1 MTKLG
6 ENYNDSF
13 INYFE
18 IYLENGTLKERLSTP
33 EDTIQAIEEESNED
47 SNLTASPNQSKEK
60 KQKIKKKK
68 KPEKKNSNI
77 KANPQQPSSSNNN
90 NINIENINEIKDEK
104 QKMEILIA
112 HIIDLKKDIKDM
124 QANFVEEN
132 KIRDNNI
139 YQLEKE
145 LSEVKS
151 DLNLIKSRDALKVF
165 IDFFYKGA
173 GFTEYLP
180 YGTRVDNILKNFHKY
195 EDNKKYNN
203 EIIKMIIKLLKTSAK
218 KIKLGN
224 FDAHN
229 FETDDILL
237 HIFEIIDPKKECNAL
252 IERLKNIK
260 ADKVVNE
267 ILLKRE
273 EYYYDKN
280 LVEKE
285 EKKIIE
291 EYSIKEKYYEIFMKP
306 VK

>member
-1 MTKLG
+1 MQIIID
-6 ENYNDSF
+6 N
-13 INYFE
+13 
-18 IYLENGTLKERLSTP
+18 
-33 EDTIQAIEEESNED
+33 
-47 SNLTASPNQSKEK
+47 
-60 KQKIKKKK
+60 
-68 KPEKKNSNI
+68 
-77 KANPQQPSSSNNN
+77 
-90 NINIENINEIKDEK
+90 
-104 QKMEILIA
+104 
-112 HIIDLKKDIKDM
+112 IIDLKKSLKDKDEKID
-124 QANFVEEN
+124 NLYEEN

-180 YGTRVDNILKNFHKY
+180 YGTRVDKILIKFDEY
-195 EDNKKYNN
+195 QDTEKYNL
-203 EIIKMIIKLLKTSAK
+203 EIIKMIIQLLKTSAK

-224 FDAHN
+224 FDAHH

-273 EYYYDKN
+273 EYYYDKD

-285 EKKIIE
+285 ENKIIE
-291 EYSIKEKYYEIFMKP
+291 DYSIKEKYSEIFMKS
-306 VK
+306 V